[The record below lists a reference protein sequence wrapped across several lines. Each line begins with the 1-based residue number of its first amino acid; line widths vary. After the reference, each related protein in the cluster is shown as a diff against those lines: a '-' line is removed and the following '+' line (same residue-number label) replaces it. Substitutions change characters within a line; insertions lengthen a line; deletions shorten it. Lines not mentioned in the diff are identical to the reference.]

1 MPTEIHPTAVIHP
14 SAQLGEG
21 CQVGPHAVIDAHVIL
36 GPHCHV
42 GPGAYLTGHT
52 QLGSGNRIHAG
63 AVLGDAPQDFKYAGQ
78 PTRLRI
84 GKDNVFREHVTVH
97 RSNRLEE
104 DTVLGDGNF

>member
-63 AVLGDAPQDFKYAGQ
+63 AVLGDAPKTSN
-78 PTRLRI
+78 TR
-84 GKDNVFREHVTVH
+84 DNPLD
-97 RSNRLEE
+97 S
-104 DTVLGDGNF
+104 VLVKTISSENM